1 MGRSIRLKLVA
12 VYLLLI
18 LFALELIGAY
28 FVRSLNASLIR
39 NDTQT
44 VLSQAKLLATIAAP
58 EVAASAKG
66 QGTAAGQGD
75 KSGNPAAQSQSQSQ
89 SQPSSQSNAFGIGGS
104 TFTSILSSFPQ
115 FNGTVYLLNASGVVE
130 ESSAGAALIGQKRT
144 DSVAT
149 EALVSHNQAVA
160 IRFDPLSGEH
170 LLVVAVPMFSQH
182 KFLGVVENV
191 VPIQNTYTT
200 VRQVTTIF
208 YTSSAVVLLLTA
220 VLGIILSRTITKP
233 VLDVTRQARSMAAG
247 DFSQRVMVQSDD
259 EFGDLGNAVNDL
271 TDKLEAALAENL
283 RERERLRAII
293 KYMGEGLVVF
303 DSDFNT
309 TFSNDAALRLLASH
323 ESKDDSKDNFAEL
336 LGLNSSDKQDRAD
349 FAFVR
354 EFGDSLLHV
363 HVTAIMNDG
372 QLEGYV
378 ALLRDVTEQEKLNQS
393 QRDFVAN
400 VSHELRT
407 PLTSITSYLEAL
419 QEEAGDDADTRK
431 RFLSVVEQETK
442 RMVRLSQDLLQL
454 SGLETK
460 NAVYSESEVDVVTW
474 IQESIQR
481 FDLQAKAQGVH
492 LGLGST
498 DSAVVKGDRDLLDR
512 LLDNLIS
519 NALKYTA
526 DGGRV
531 VLSAQIEGDEVYIW
545 VSDTGIGIP
554 EEDLPHVFERF
565 YRVDKGRSRRRGGTG
580 LGLALAREIT
590 ERHGGHI
597 TIQSTVGRGT
607 VVTVSLPLW
616 EVENNELGT
625 L

>member
-1 MGRSIRLKLVA
+1 MGRSIRLKLVT

-18 LFALELIGAY
+18 LFALQLIGAY

-58 EVAASAKG
+58 EVAAAGGRPDASG
-66 QGTAAGQGD
+66 QGTSLGQQGAAGAN
-75 KSGNPAAQSQSQSQ
+75 SLPPASAQS
-89 SQPSSQSNAFGIGGS
+89 A
-104 TFTSILSSFPQ
+104 FTSILSSFPQ

-149 EALVSHNQAVA
+149 EALVSHKQAVA
-160 IRFDPLSGEH
+160 IRFDPISGQH
-170 LLVVAVPMFSQH
+170 LLVVVVPMFSQH

-208 YTSSAVVLLLTA
+208 YTSSAVVLVLTA
-220 VLGIILSRTITKP
+220 ALGIILSRTITKP
-233 VLDVTRQARSMAAG
+233 VLDVTKQARSMAAG
-247 DFSQRVMVQSDD
+247 DFSRRVVVQSDD

-293 KYMGEGLVVF
+293 KYMGEGIVVF
-303 DSDFNT
+303 DADFHA
-309 TFSNDAALRLLASH
+309 TFSNDAALNLLRH
-323 ESKDDSKDNFAEL
+323 QQLTENFAGL
-336 LGLNSSDKQDRAD
+336 LGLHPNEERLAHRD

-354 EFGDSLLHV
+354 EFEDTLLHV
-363 HVTAIMNDG
+363 HVTAIDNDG

-378 ALLRDVTEQEKLNQS
+378 AILRDVTEQEKLNQS

-407 PLTSITSYLEAL
+407 PLTSVTSYLEAL
-419 QEEAGDDADTRK
+419 QDDAGEDPETRK
-431 RFLSVVEQETK
+431 KFLSVMEQETQ

-454 SGLETK
+454 SGLEQK
-460 NAVYSESEVDVVTW
+460 NAVYSESEVNVQTW
-474 IQESIQR
+474 IREGIER
-481 FDLQAKAQGVH
+481 FALQAKAQGVNLRVGPSVH
-492 LGLGST
+492 
-498 DSAVVKGDRDLLDR
+498 AVVKGDRDLLDR
-512 LLDNLIS
+512 LLDNLVS

-526 DGGRV
+526 GGGQV
-531 VLSAQIEGDEVYIW
+531 VISTNLQGEEVQIRI
-545 VSDTGIGIP
+545 SDTGIGIP

-597 TIQSTVGRGT
+597 SIQSKLEQGT
-607 VVTVSLPLW
+607 VAIVNLPVG
-616 EVENNELGT
+616 EGDGDDFGT
-625 L
+625 P